1 MGKTIFTI
9 VFLIISLLIADKVKT
24 FVKNNN
30 YPDPRKIEPI
40 TEPVPEPIDIN
51 TSTTSYNIM
60 STSTEVTDPNIEGIP
75 TTTPEEQI

>member
-24 FVKNNN
+24 FVKNNS

-40 TEPVPEPIDIN
+40 TEPIPEPISID
-51 TSTTSYNIM
+51 TSTTSYNMI
-60 STSTEVTDPNIEGIP
+60 STSTESTDANIEGIP